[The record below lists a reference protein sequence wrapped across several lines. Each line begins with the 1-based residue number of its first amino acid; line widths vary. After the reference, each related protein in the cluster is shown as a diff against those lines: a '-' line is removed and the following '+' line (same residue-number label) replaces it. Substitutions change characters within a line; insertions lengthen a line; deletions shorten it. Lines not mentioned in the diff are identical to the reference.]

1 MRKFAKT
8 LWFKIISIIFAV
20 LIVLTVVAGIIGS
33 RSSPLTV
40 AAGTVSTPVKQAV
53 SYVGRGFQQ
62 IGHFFVR
69 PSVYEKRIKDLEEQV
84 LGYQKE
90 LADYEATKEKLE
102 NYEDFLS
109 IKEDNPDYKVISATV
124 IGRDAASGNAT
135 FVFNK
140 GGKDGIAVND
150 PVIYGNGQLIGVITK
165 VAPTYCVAST
175 ILDPKLSVSAYD
187 IRSRETGYLSNTSEL
202 AVKGCCK
209 MAGLERQTAVSKG
222 GVVCT
227 AGVGGIYPRDLI
239 IGTVEEVKNDEHDIS
254 AYAVIK
260 PNVRLDEMNE
270 VLIITEF
277 SGQGI
282 SATNIGEEKE

>member
-8 LWFKIISIIFAV
+8 LWFRILSIIFAILV
-20 LIVLTVVAGIIGS
+20 VLTVVAGVIGS
-33 RSSPLTV
+33 KSSPLTV
-40 AAGTVSTPVKQAV
+40 AAGTVSTPVKQVV

-62 IGHFFVR
+62 IGHFFIR
-69 PSVYEKRIKDLEEQV
+69 PSVYEKRIKDLENQV

-90 LADYEATKEKLE
+90 LADYESTKEKLE

-109 IKEDNPDYKVISATV
+109 IKEEHPDYKVVSATV
-124 IGRDAASGNAT
+124 IGRDAASSNAT

-140 GGKDGIAVND
+140 GSKDGIEVND
-150 PVIYGNGQLIGVITK
+150 PVIYGNGQLVGVITK

-175 ILDPKLSVSAYD
+175 ILDSKLSVSAYD
-187 IRSRETGYLSNTSEL
+187 IRSRETGYLSNNAEL
-202 AVKGCCK
+202 AGKGYCK

-239 IGTVEEVKNDEHDIS
+239 VGTVEKVENDKYDIS

-260 PNVRLDEMNE
+260 PNVKLDEINE

-282 SATNIGEEKE
+282 SATNIGEKTE